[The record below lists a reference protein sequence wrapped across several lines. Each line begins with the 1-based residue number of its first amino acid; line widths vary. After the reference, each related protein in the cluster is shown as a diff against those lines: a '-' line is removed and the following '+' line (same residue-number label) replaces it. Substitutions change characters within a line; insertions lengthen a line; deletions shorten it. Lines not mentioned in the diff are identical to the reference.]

1 MAVVKLFNAS
11 INGLFDLLFW
21 PFQLLPPFWSLA
33 IFSLVV
39 GVFMLWI
46 FGLTS
51 DQDRI
56 RTIRERVRGNLIGVR
71 LCGDDLGTMFR
82 LLGRLLVD
90 NLVFLRY
97 AVIPMLVMLVPV
109 ILIIVQLNLRYAS
122 APLEPGEAALVK
134 VTLRDAATI
143 DGGVELEAPDGITVE
158 TPGVHIAG
166 LREVAWRIR
175 AERPGTYRLV
185 VRAADETVKKKLQVG
200 EGRGAVSTLRTGKN
214 LAEVLLYPGEP
225 PLSGS
230 GAVEAV
236 EVKYRSLDLSLFGWS
251 IPWLAVFLILSIL
264 SGFAFRRVLGVEI

>member
-21 PFQLLPPFWSLA
+21 PFQLLSPFWSLA
-33 IFSLVV
+33 IFSVIA

-71 LCGDDLGTMFR
+71 LFGDDLGTMFR

-97 AVIPMLVMLVPV
+97 AVIPILVMLVPV
-109 ILIIVQLNLRYAS
+109 ILIIVQLNLRYAT

-143 DGGVELEAPDGITVE
+143 DGGVELEAPDGVTVE

-185 VRAADETVKKKLQVG
+185 VRAADETVNKKLQVG

-225 PLSGS
+225 PLDGS

-251 IPWLAVFLILSIL
+251 TPWLAVFLIISIL
-264 SGFAFRRVLGVEI
+264 SGFAFRKVLGVEI

>member
-1 MAVVKLFNAS
+1 VKLFNAS

-21 PFQLLPPFWSLA
+21 PFQLLSPFWSLA
-33 IFSLVV
+33 IFSLVA

-71 LCGDDLGTMFR
+71 LFGDDLGTMFR

-90 NLVFLRY
+90 NLIFLRY
-97 AVIPMLVMLVPV
+97 AVIPILVMLVPV
-109 ILIIVQLNLRYAS
+109 ILIIVQLNLRYA
-122 APLEPGEAALVK
+122 AVPLEPGEAALVK

-158 TPGVHIAG
+158 TPGVRIAG

-185 VRAADETVKKKLQVG
+185 VRAANETVKKKLQVG

-251 IPWLAVFLILSIL
+251 IPWLAVFLVLSIL